1 MKDKSEVE
9 SLEKLIGQLQGL
21 HSEVTSLAKKSPS
34 DAVNA
39 FKLKLI
45 NKVIE
50 SGNAV
55 LGEEY
60 RPFDDFEQFN
70 SDDVPSTSDV
80 AMVLGQ
86 YIEEAERY
94 RSDNVKMNAGR
105 WVYVIKGVASDI
117 RSGPPSK
124 IGRK

>member
-1 MKDKSEVE
+1 MEEKSEIE

-21 HSEVTSLAKKSPS
+21 HSEITSLAKKSPS

-45 NKVIE
+45 NKVIA
-50 SGNAV
+50 SGNEV

-60 RPFDDFEQFN
+60 RPFEDFEQFD

-86 YIEEAERY
+86 YMEEAERY
-94 RSDNVKMNAGR
+94 RSDNVTWYRGN
-105 WVYVIKGVASDI
+105 WVYVLGGSPSAI